1 MLAVLDCRT
10 PKEVQDQLCAIGYTP
25 VLLPPHPTLP
35 LPVASHPD
43 MLLFFGKDR
52 IYTAKSYYAVAREE
66 LDRISTAL
74 QKELVLTHEDLLAG
88 YPDEILFNA
97 ARVGDHLFCLAEH
110 TATEILERE
119 ELQIVPVRQGYAKC
133 STLPVGDRALI
144 TADPSIAS
152 AAERLGLDV
161 LRLNAQ
167 GSRLAGYDT
176 GFFGGASSFSPYQS
190 TSEIFFCG
198 NLSLHPE
205 GDLIE
210 RFCKKHGK
218 SPVSLS
224 KSPLLDVG
232 TVFLVSI
239 RQIG

>member
-1 MLAVLDCRT
+1 MLAVLDCRA
-10 PKEVQDQLCAIGYTP
+10 PKEVQDQLCAMGDTP
-25 VLLPPHPTLP
+25 VLLPPHPALP

-43 MLLFFGKDR
+43 MLLFFGRDR

-66 LDRISTAL
+66 LDRVSAAL
-74 QKELVLTHEDLLAG
+74 QKELVLTEEELRAG

-97 ARVGDHLFCLAEH
+97 ARVGEHLFCLAEH
-110 TATEILERE
+110 TAKEILEQER
-119 ELQIVPVRQGYAKC
+119 LQIVPVRQGYAKC
-133 STLPVGDRALI
+133 SVLPVGDRALI

-161 LRLNAQ
+161 LRLTCQ
-167 GSRLAGYDT
+167 GACLAGYET

-190 TSEIFFCG
+190 TNEICFCG
-198 NLSLHPE
+198 DLSLHPE
-205 GDLIE
+205 GNLIE

-224 KSPLLDVG
+224 RMPLLDLG
-232 TVFLVSI
+232 TVFLV
-239 RQIG
+239 